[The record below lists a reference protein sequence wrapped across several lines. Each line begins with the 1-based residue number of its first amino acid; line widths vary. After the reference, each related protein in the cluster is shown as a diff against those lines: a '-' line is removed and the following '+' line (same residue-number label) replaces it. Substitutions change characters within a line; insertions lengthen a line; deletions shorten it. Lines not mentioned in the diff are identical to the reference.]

1 MAQDDKQTSDQ
12 LLLQNIIE
20 SIPMRVFWK
29 DRESRYLGCNAQFAH
44 DAGESSAG
52 DVVGKT
58 DYDLGWKEQA
68 ELYRADDHAVMFSGA
83 ARLSYEEPQ
92 TTPDGKTIWLRT
104 SKVPLRDAEQEVIGV
119 LGVYEDITEY
129 HAAKAAAAR
138 LERALRLLSKCNM
151 LLVHAEEESAL
162 LFDICRLAVDIGGY
176 RMAWV
181 GLAENDAGKTVRPVA
196 QAGFEAGYLEQ
207 IRISWAD
214 NELGRGPTGMAIREH
229 RPVVNQDMLHNPQM
243 QPWREMAIQHGYQ
256 ASIALPL
263 IGKKGVMGALTIY
276 SASPNEFAAEEV
288 ALLTELAGDLAFGI
302 ETLRIRA
309 EHAATEK
316 RLEFL
321 ANHDPLTGLPNLLL
335 LKDRFERAQKSAA
348 RERAKVAFL
357 NLDLDNFKHVNDGF
371 GREAGDVLLVRIVER
386 LLTCVRGTDTLSRHG
401 GDEFIILL
409 TGLHKPD
416 AVEGVAQNVLDAFA
430 EPFEIDGRAI
440 HITCSIGIS
449 LCPEDGRDFE
459 VLSRKADIALYQ
471 AKDAGRNTY
480 RFYDEQ
486 MNIDA
491 LEHIQLQNQ
500 LRSAYKNR
508 EFELLYQPQIELSSE
523 RVIGVEALL
532 RWQHPDHGTIMPT
545 KFIPLTERSGLIIPI
560 GEWVIQEACR
570 QAKRWQEEYDLPPIT
585 MAVNLSAL
593 QFRRGNIVETV
604 TNALNASGLPA
615 SQLELELTESILLHD
630 VEAVINTMR
639 ELKKIGVKLSIDD
652 FGTGYSSL
660 SYLKKLAVDKLKL
673 DQSFVRDMLDNQED
687 AAIVRAIIQLGHT
700 LQLSV
705 IAEGV
710 ENEQQL
716 NLLKRYGCEEVQG
729 YWFSRPLSA
738 KNFAE
743 LALKHCRK

>member
-129 HAAKAAAAR
+129 HAAKTAAAR

-560 GEWVIQEACR
+560 GEWVILEACR